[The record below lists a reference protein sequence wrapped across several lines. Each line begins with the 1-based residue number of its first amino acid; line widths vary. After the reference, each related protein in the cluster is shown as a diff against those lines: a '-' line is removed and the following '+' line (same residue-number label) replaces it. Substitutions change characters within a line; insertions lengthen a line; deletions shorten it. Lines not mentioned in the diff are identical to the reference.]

1 MDFQQSFA
9 PAQAKTN
16 TNATVSMIAG
26 IVGWV
31 LVAVTA
37 CLNFGILPLFT
48 AATMGAGALT
58 YICGIPLGCLSPIA
72 WLVAVI
78 TGHIAKSKIKQTGE
92 GGSGKATAG
101 LVMGY
106 IGLGLIVIAVCIG
119 TIVAILGFAGLMT
132 VPLLSGIGS

>member
-9 PAQAKTN
+9 PAPVKTN

-31 LVAVTA
+31 LVALTA
-37 CLNFGILPLFT
+37 CLNFGILPLIT
-48 AATMGAGALT
+48 VATGGVGVLT
-58 YICGIPLGCLSPIA
+58 YVCVIPLGCVSPIA

-101 LVMGY
+101 LIMGY
-106 IGLGLIVIAVCIG
+106 IGLGLLVIALCIVIIL
-119 TIVAILGFAGLMT
+119 AIALAFGMSI
-132 VPLLSGIGS
+132 PLLSGFNS

>member
-9 PAQAKTN
+9 PAPAKTN

-31 LVAVTA
+31 LVALSA
-37 CLNFGILPLFT
+37 CLNFGILPLITVAT
-48 AATMGAGALT
+48 AGLGVLT
-58 YICGIPLGCLSPIA
+58 YICVIPLGCISPIA

-101 LVMGY
+101 LIMGY

-119 TIVAILGFAGLMT
+119 IIVAILGFAGLMT
-132 VPLLSGIGS
+132 VPLLSGVNY

>member
-9 PAQAKTN
+9 PAPVKTN
-16 TNATVSMIAG
+16 TNATISMIAG

-37 CLNFGILPLFT
+37 CLNFGILPLVTVAT
-48 AATMGAGALT
+48 AGVGVLT
-58 YICGIPLGCLSPIA
+58 YVCVIPLGCLSPIA

-92 GGSGKATAG
+92 AGSGKATAG
-101 LVMGY
+101 LIMGY
-106 IGLGLIVIAVCIG
+106 IGLGLLVIALCIG
-119 TIVAILGFAGLMT
+119 VIFAVLAFAGVMT
-132 VPLLSGIGS
+132 VPWLSGISS

>member
-26 IVGWV
+26 IVGWAFILINLCFTLV
-31 LVAVTA
+31 LIPA
-37 CLNFGILPLFT
+37 FGAITL
-48 AATMGAGALT
+48 GAGWIT
-58 YICGIPLGCLSPIA
+58 YVCTIPLGCISPIG

-101 LVMGY
+101 MIMGY

-119 TIVAILGFAGLMT
+119 IILAIALALGMS
-132 VPLLSGIGS
+132 VPLLSGFNS